1 MNYKIV
7 TDSGANLTDLAG
19 IDFQSVPITIMANGK
34 EYLDDRSL
42 DVAQMIDELSQLKT
56 KSSTACPNIDQWL
69 NAYAGADIVLVF
81 TITGA
86 LSGSY
91 SAAVQARELYLEEHP
106 EAKIF
111 VLDSTSAGPRME
123 LLIHKAVTLINEG
136 VSFDGIK
143 QALTLYL
150 PKTKLIFSLE
160 SLTNLVNNGR
170 VSRATAKVADLLKLR
185 IVGTDTDGKLTPLG
199 KARGQSKA
207 LTLILNEMEASGFSE
222 GKVCIAHCLNEVGA
236 SLLAEKIKARHPK
249 AQVTLTHTRGIC
261 SYYAEQGG
269 LMVGFECL

>member
-7 TDSGANLTDLAG
+7 TDSGANLTDLPG
-19 IDFQSVPITIMANGK
+19 VTFENVPITIMADKK
-34 EYLDDRSL
+34 EYRDDRFL
-42 DVAQMIDELSQLKT
+42 DVTQMITDLSQLTT
-56 KSSTACPNIDQWL
+56 KSSTACPNIDQWMR
-69 NAYAGADIVLVF
+69 AYAGADIVIVF
-81 TITGA
+81 TLTGA

-150 PKTKLIFSLE
+150 TKTKLIFSLE

-170 VSRATAKVADLLKLR
+170 VSRATAKVANLLKLR
-185 IVGTDTDGKLTPLG
+185 IVGTDTEGKLTPLG
-199 KARGQSKA
+199 KARGQAKA
-207 LTLILNEMEASGFSE
+207 LSLILNEMEASGFTE
-222 GKVCIAHCLNEVGA
+222 GKVCIAHCLNEAGA
-236 SLLAEKIKARHPK
+236 KLLAEKIKAQHPK
-249 AQVTLTHTRGIC
+249 AQITLTKTRGIC